1 MQTGVLSTNA
11 GSGNSLKVD
20 QHLRQDLRSGA
31 CSETTEGALF
41 CPVLKMIQAP
51 SNEGACLVSATPPT
65 GGHRGWVLV
74 TVGVYVPS
82 PLVRPCPWAGGFF
95 FGNTELSLE
104 LWTVIAGIS
113 GFDD

>member
-51 SNEGACLVSATPPT
+51 SNDGALLASMTPHVGKAQGRGT
-65 GGHRGWVLV
+65 GDGGSVV
-74 TVGVYVPS
+74 
-82 PLVRPCPWAGGFF
+82 AGQDGK
-95 FGNTELSLE
+95 S
-104 LWTVIAGIS
+104 
-113 GFDD
+113 

>member
-41 CPVLKMIQAP
+41 CAAPKMI
-51 SNEGACLVSATPPT
+51 T
-65 GGHRGWVLV
+65 
-74 TVGVYVPS
+74 S
-82 PLVRPCPWAGGFF
+82 PLKRMG
-95 FGNTELSLE
+95 LSYFWDTPHRE
-104 LWTVIAGIS
+104 ATGVGY
-113 GFDD
+113 F